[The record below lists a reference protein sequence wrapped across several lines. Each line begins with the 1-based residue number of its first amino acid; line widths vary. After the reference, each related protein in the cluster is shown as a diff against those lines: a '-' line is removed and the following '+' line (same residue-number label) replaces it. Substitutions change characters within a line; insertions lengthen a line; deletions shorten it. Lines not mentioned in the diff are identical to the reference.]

1 MMREIMRLFSFG
13 KNLLSFQKERGQM
26 VYLVIGLGN
35 PGKRYESTRHNVGF
49 MVVEKLAD
57 RWKIELKH
65 NSFNALWGK
74 GGVDGKSVLL
84 AKPQTF
90 MNLSGTAAR
99 RLQSFFKTDIS
110 RLIVIHD
117 DLDLPFGSIRMK
129 AGGGTAGHKG
139 LASIESDLGSSDF
152 IRVRLG
158 IGKPVDK
165 SRIEGYVLEPFRK
178 EDQVVL
184 QQVIERAADASA
196 EIVLNGLQKAIG
208 KYQTKNMNFLKKED

>member
-65 NSFNALWGK
+65 NSFNAIWGK

-110 RLIVIHD
+110 HLIVIHD

>member
-1 MMREIMRLFSFG
+1 Y
-13 KNLLSFQKERGQM
+13 LLGFHKERGQM

-35 PGKRYESTRHNVGF
+35 PGKRYESTRHNIGF
-49 MVVEKLAD
+49 MVVEKLAE

-65 NSFNALWGK
+65 KSFNALWGK
-74 GGVDGKSVLL
+74 GAMDKKQVLL

-110 RLIVIHD
+110 NLIVIHD

-139 LASIESDLGSSDF
+139 LSSIESNLGNSGF

-178 EDQVVL
+178 EEQEIL
-184 QQVIERAADASA
+184 PEVIERAADASA
-196 EIVLNGLQKAIG
+196 EIVLNGLQQAIG
-208 KYQTKNMNFLKKED
+208 MYQTKNMNFLKKED